1 MYPAVIWTNTAFSYC
16 VYYGILWEA
25 VLSKQHVTLKDQPTT
40 GHKDPEVEQMYSSS
54 LSLTLALY
62 GGG

>member
-25 VLSKQHVTLKDQPTT
+25 VLSK
-40 GHKDPEVEQMYSSS
+40 
-54 LSLTLALY
+54 
-62 GGG
+62 